1 MELEKQ
7 KKKEL
12 LFKNSEYIY
21 YGKKIRFEMPFHVK
35 CLTCKKMIAKGVRFN
50 SNRKKCGRYLG
61 TVIYKF
67 SMSCPFCKNEI
78 IIKTDPKNCE
88 YLLVK
93 GVVKYLYFRE
103 DEKNEKNCDD
113 DAIDNQ
119 YEIEKMFSEKID
131 KINNIIHNDNDDYNN
146 YNFLFDI
153 YKIKN
158 EEKDFFKLNKIM
170 RENLKKEKE
179 FYVNKKEYYNIK
191 FKHLNNNNNNK
202 LLNKKRIKIE
212 NNKNKNN
219 LINNIF
225 NYKIQNKIQLKKI

>member
-1 MELEKQ
+1 
-7 KKKEL
+7 
-12 LFKNSEYIY
+12 
-21 YGKKIRFEMPFHVK
+21 
-35 CLTCKKMIAKGVRFN
+35 MIAKGVRFN

-61 TVIYKF
+61 TIIYKF
-67 SMSCPFCKNEI
+67 SMSCPYCKNEI

-131 KINNIIHNDNDDYNN
+131 KINNIINDEGNN
-146 YNFLFDI
+146 NNIDGNFVFDI

-170 RENLKKEKE
+170 RENLRKEKE
-179 FYVNKKEYYNIK
+179 FYVNKEEYYNIK

-202 LLNKKRIKIE
+202 LLNKKRLKME
-212 NNKNKNN
+212 NNNN
-219 LINNIF
+219 NNNNFINNIF
-225 NYKIQNKIQLKKI
+225 NYKIKNKIQLKKI